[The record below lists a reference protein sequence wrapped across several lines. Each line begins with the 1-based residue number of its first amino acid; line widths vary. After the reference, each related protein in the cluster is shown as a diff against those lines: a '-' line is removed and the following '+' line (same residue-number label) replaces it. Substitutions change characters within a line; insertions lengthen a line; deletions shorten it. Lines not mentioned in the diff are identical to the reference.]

1 MTKNILFLIIT
12 VILAVLTLGGLGNAA
27 YKYDGIY
34 WVPFIV
40 NAVIFLVLGYKEY
53 KAMKKE
59 TEKKEG
65 K

>member
-27 YKYDGIY
+27 FTYDGIY
-34 WVPFIV
+34 WVPFVLDIPFFITIV
-40 NAVIFLVLGYKEY
+40 YKLWRAENP
-53 KAMKKE
+53 
-59 TEKKEG
+59 KEG

>member
-27 YKYDGIY
+27 MNEPFY
-34 WVPFIV
+34 WVPF
-40 NAVIFLVLGYKEY
+40 VLDIPFFATIGVKLWRAENP
-53 KAMKKE
+53 
-59 TEKKEG
+59 KEG